1 MKSIL
6 FKSIHDVPRHD
17 WESLQQDHSCTQS
30 YEFWKVAEQAR
41 LNDFRYRY
49 VIFYDELDQP
59 VAITSLYTITT
70 DVAIFAPNAL
80 KRVLTWI
87 RRFSPRFFMLK
98 MLECGSPITINKPFI
113 AKSGISHADIVTAL
127 CQLLLDLAQEQGHFL
142 IVVRDFEPDT
152 QALQPLFERHSYH
165 LVDSL
170 PNTYLDVSWSNPGEY
185 LAGMKSYYRSK
196 LLKHLRINEKNGI
209 RHEFVDDFGALAE
222 ILWRQ
227 WLVVHEHASEYQ
239 REVLNPEFY
248 REFSREL
255 GERSKVILFYRHDE
269 LIAHALLLID
279 GDVLRWLYVGR
290 TEAANDSLYIYVA
303 HKVVEFAIHLG
314 MARVEMGLTTYA
326 IKKDLGAYMSPIR
339 LALRSPSRWINPF
352 VGFYYPLLNSTPK
365 ISNKSVFKN
374 ASCVDS

>member
-1 MKSIL
+1 MKSTL

-17 WESLQQDHSCTQS
+17 WEMLQQDHSCTQS
-30 YEFWKVAEQAR
+30 YEFWVVAEQAR

-80 KRVLTWI
+80 KLVLARI
-87 RRFSPRFFMLK
+87 RRFFPRFFMLK

-113 AKSGISHADIVTAL
+113 AKTSISQADVTTAL
-127 CQLLLDLAQEQGHFL
+127 CQLLLDLAKEQGHFL

-152 QALQPLFERHSYH
+152 QVLQPLFERHSYH

-170 PNTYLDVSWSNPGEY
+170 PNTYLDVAWSNSQEY
-185 LAGMKSYYRSK
+185 LADMKSYYRSK
-196 LLKHLRINEKNGI
+196 LLKHLRINDKNGI
-209 RHEFVDDFGALAE
+209 RHEFVDDFESLAD

-248 REFSREL
+248 REFSRQM
-255 GERSKVILFYRHDE
+255 GERSKVILFYRHEE
-269 LIAHALLLID
+269 LIAHALLLVD
-279 GDVLRWLYVGR
+279 GDILRWLYVGR

-303 HKVVEFAIHLG
+303 HKVVEFAIQLG

-365 ISNKSVFKN
+365 INNKSVFKR
-374 ASCVDS
+374 SS

>member
-1 MKSIL
+1 M
-6 FKSIHDVPRHD
+6 
-17 WESLQQDHSCTQS
+17 QQDHSCTQS
-30 YEFWKVAEQAR
+30 YEFWEVAEQAK

-59 VAITSLYTITT
+59 VAISSLYTITT

-80 KRVLTWI
+80 KHVLTRI
-87 RRFSPRFFMLK
+87 RRFFPQFFMLK

-113 AKSGISHADIVTAL
+113 AKTGVSQADIVAAL
-127 CQLLLDLAQEQGHFL
+127 CQLLLDLAKEQGHFL
-142 IVVRDFEPDT
+142 IVVRDFEPDM

-170 PNTYLDVSWSNPGEY
+170 PNTYLDVVWSNTQEY
-185 LAGMKSYYRSK
+185 LADMKSYYRSK

-209 RHEFVDDFGALAE
+209 RHEFADDFASLAE

-248 REFSREL
+248 REFS
-255 GERSKVILFYRHDE
+255 GQMGARSKVILFYRHDE
-269 LIAHALLLID
+269 LIAHALLLVD

-290 TEAANDSLYIYVA
+290 SEAANDSLYIYVA
-303 HKVVEFAIHLG
+303 HKVVEFAIQLG

-365 ISNKSVFKN
+365 INNKSVFKR
-374 ASCVDS
+374 SS

>member
-1 MKSIL
+1 MKSTL

-17 WESLQQDHSCTQS
+17 WEMLQQDHSCTQS
-30 YEFWKVAEQAR
+30 YEFWVVAEQAR

-49 VIFYDELDQP
+49 VIFYDEFDQP

-80 KRVLTWI
+80 KLVLARI
-87 RRFSPRFFMLK
+87 RRFFPRFFMLK

-113 AKSGISHADIVTAL
+113 AKTGISQADVTTAL
-127 CQLLLDLAQEQGHFL
+127 CQLLLDLAKEQGHFL

-152 QALQPLFERHSYH
+152 QVLQPLFERHSYH

-170 PNTYLDVSWSNPGEY
+170 PNTYLDVAWSNSQEY
-185 LAGMKSYYRSK
+185 LADMKSYYRSK
-196 LLKHLRINEKNGI
+196 LLKHLRINDKNGI
-209 RHEFVDDFGALAE
+209 RHEFVDDFESLAD

-248 REFSREL
+248 REFSRQM
-255 GERSKVILFYRHDE
+255 GERSKVILFYRHEE
-269 LIAHALLLID
+269 LIAHALLLVD
-279 GDVLRWLYVGR
+279 GDILRWLYVGR

-303 HKVVEFAIHLG
+303 HKVVEFAIQLG

-365 ISNKSVFKN
+365 INNKSVFKR
-374 ASCVDS
+374 SS